1 MLFYSNEDTMT
12 SRQDITAII
21 YNKRGHILSIG
32 KNSYEKTHPFQ
43 AFHAQKVGLP
53 EKQFCHA
60 EIAAM
65 LKCKSLNRMH
75 LAHTIKVIRLT
86 KSGEEAMAKPC
97 PICQSALED
106 FGIKNIIYTERK
118 H

>member
-1 MLFYSNEDTMT
+1 MT
-12 SRQDITAII
+12 SRQEITATI
-21 YNKRGHILSIG
+21 YNKRGHVISMG

-53 EKQFCHA
+53 EKQYCHA
-60 EIAAM
+60 EIAAI
-65 LKCKSLNRMH
+65 LKCKSLKKLH
-75 LAHTIKVIRLT
+75 LAHTIKVTRFT

-97 PICQSALED
+97 PICQSAIDE
-106 FGIKNIIYTERK
+106 FGIKNIIYTQRT